1 MLLLE
6 ELFSPVACIKLVPIN
21 DVVLA
26 YSEPNLLVTFYLED
40 GLVQWK
46 PLTSMY
52 VRERLR
58 DFEMVN
64 PDTRRCRPLLKF

>member
-6 ELFSPVACIKLVPIN
+6 ELFSPIACIKLVPIN

-40 GLVQWK
+40 GLV
-46 PLTSMY
+46 SGN
-52 VRERLR
+52 R
-58 DFEMVN
+58 
-64 PDTRRCRPLLKF
+64 